1 MPSSSRCFTLVVFLL
16 ILTIFFAYFFT
27 TWNDNTTIKKIQS
40 KDLVNNFVELS
51 NVTNKKS
58 FVNAHAMDDG
68 TTLKRRLPK
77 AIIIGSN
84 KSGTRALLVFLK
96 IHPDIKACPDE
107 VHFFNREENYMLG
120 LDWYRGRMPKS
131 TAEQLTVEK
140 SPAYFI
146 TKNVPRRVHNMSKDI
161 KLLVIVRDPTV
172 RAISEYTQL
181 ALKSNSSLPKF
192 EIYVTKN
199 QNAINSE
206 RGIVKSGVYIKYLN
220 RWLKFFPHS
229 QIHFVSGEQLIKN
242 PAAEIKLVEKFL
254 NLRPMITEK
263 NFYFNK
269 TKGFPCFIGK
279 IGLHGKKKTGC
290 LKGTKGRKHF
300 PVRDDVV
307 KLLQDYYRPFN
318 QELYKVVHRDF
329 HWA

>member
-1 MPSSSRCFTLVVFLL
+1 MMPFSLRRFGLVVLLL
-16 ILTIFFAYFFT
+16 ILAIFFAYCFT
-27 TWNDNTTIKKIQS
+27 TWNGNTKRKIQS
-40 KDLVNNFVELS
+40 KDLINNFVELN
-51 NVTNKKS
+51 NVTNKNP
-58 FVNAHAMDDG
+58 FVDDVDVG
-68 TTLKRRLPK
+68 THLKKRLPK

-84 KSGTRALLVFLK
+84 KSGTRALLVILK
-96 IHPDIKACPDE
+96 MHPDIKACPVE

-120 LDWYRGRMPKS
+120 LAWYQERMPKS
-131 TAEQLTVEK
+131 TAEQLTIEK
-140 SPAYFI
+140 SPAYF
-146 TKNVPRRVHNMSKDI
+146 TTRNVPERVYNMSKDI
-161 KLLVIVRDPTV
+161 KLLVIVRDPTI

-181 ALKSNSSLPKF
+181 ALKANNSLPKF

-199 QNAINSE
+199 QNVVNQE
-206 RGIVKSGVYIKYLN
+206 RGIVKSGVYIKYLY
-220 RWLKFFPHS
+220 RWLKFFPPS
-229 QIHFVSGEQLIKN
+229 QIHFVSGEQLVKN

-263 NFYFNK
+263 NFYFNE

-279 IGLHGKKKTGC
+279 IGLHGKKKNGC

-318 QELYKVVHRDF
+318 QALYKLVHRDF